1 MRYRSNDPEADF
13 NRWDAQRAKD
23 EANLPHCEYCGEV
36 IYEKYYNIGGEII
49 CSDCLETHFAHDVDD
64 YLD

>member
-1 MRYRSNDPEADF
+1 MYYSENPVHDFERY
-13 NRWDAQRAKD
+13 DAEQAK
-23 EANLPHCEYCGEV
+23 EEERLPHCEYCGEV